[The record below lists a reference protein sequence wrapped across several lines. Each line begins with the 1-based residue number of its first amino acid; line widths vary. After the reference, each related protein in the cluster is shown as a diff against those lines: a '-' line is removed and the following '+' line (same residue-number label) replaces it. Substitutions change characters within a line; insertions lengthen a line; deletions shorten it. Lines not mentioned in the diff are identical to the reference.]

1 VDALVGFWRKGN
13 EIMNWDKINEGSVSL
28 EDYKRLD
35 AKDSN
40 AFWRLDHGH
49 IQNVLEEA
57 IEKIEVL
64 EKSNASGEGRP

>member
-1 VDALVGFWRKGN
+1 
-13 EIMNWDKINEGSVSL
+13 MNWDKINEGPISL

-64 EKSNASGEGRP
+64 EKSNKVISRNNN

>member
-1 VDALVGFWRKGN
+1 
-13 EIMNWDKINEGSVSL
+13 MNWDKINEGTVSL

-57 IEKIEVL
+57 IEKIEAL
-64 EKSNASGEGRP
+64 ENAKNEGLDAPEGDV

>member
-1 VDALVGFWRKGN
+1 
-13 EIMNWDKINEGSVSL
+13 MNWDKINEGTVSL

-40 AFWRLDHGH
+40 AFWRLDQGH

-64 EKSNASGEGRP
+64 EKCNDNH